1 MENMNFVPYFVAP
14 FVSLVVGMIW
24 YNPKVFGNAWMRE
37 ARITFNPEEKFNMVK
52 SFGLCLLYSFFICWI
67 LGAIVIHQAGALSAT
82 FGIEGIDPSVLK
94 NYMDA
99 YGDTYRTFKHGAL
112 HGTMA
117 GLFFALPVVGT
128 SAIYEKRSFKYVL
141 IVGGY
146 WVVTCA
152 IMGGILCAW
161 K

>member
-1 MENMNFVPYFVAP
+1 MDNFNFWPLIVAP
-14 FVSLVVGMIW
+14 FASLLIGFVW
-24 YNPKVFGNAWMRE
+24 YHPKVFGNIWMKE
-37 ARITFNPEEKFNMVK
+37 SNTTFNPDEKFNMAKV
-52 SFGLCLLYSFFICWI
+52 FGLCLLYSFFICWT
-67 LGAIVIHQAGALSAT
+67 LSGIVIHQIGAFQAT
-82 FGIEGIDPSVLK
+82 VNINGVDPAVLR

-99 YGDTYRTFKHGAL
+99 YGDTYRTFRHGAL
-112 HGTMA
+112 HGTMS

-128 SAIYEKRSFKYVL
+128 SALYEKRSFRYVL

-152 IMGGILCAW
+152 IMGGIICAW